1 MVVCIGK
8 APPGSH
14 DLENIEKILQKMA
27 IRVINDDFVTAYI
40 ILKMQQVNKMQTST
54 HNSFII
60 SAASYR
66 L

>member
-8 APPGSH
+8 AAPGSQ

-40 ILKMQQVNKMQTST
+40 ILAMQQVNKMQTST
-54 HNSFII
+54 HNSFIF
-60 SAASYR
+60 SATSYR